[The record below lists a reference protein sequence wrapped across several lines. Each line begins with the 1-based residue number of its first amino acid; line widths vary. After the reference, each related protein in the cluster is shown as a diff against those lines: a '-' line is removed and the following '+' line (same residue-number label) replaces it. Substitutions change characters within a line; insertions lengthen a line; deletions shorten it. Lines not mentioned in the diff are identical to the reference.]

1 MKMCMQSDRL
11 HCMTNTER
19 SLLQEHLRKMYVEI
33 EKVCD
38 RHGLIVMGAYGT
50 VLGALR
56 HKGFIPWD
64 DDLDLFMPR
73 EDYDKLL
80 HLYAAELP
88 KEYKV
93 FAPNGKNNPIYRF
106 GKVVDTS
113 TKFVMPVSDES
124 QEWSGVFVD
133 IFPLENTPTNK
144 LLIQL
149 RRLWLCF
156 LMYVASSVA
165 QYEDKASL
173 YKELMCGNSEARRNY
188 QFRNLVG
195 QLFSFKKA
203 TQWYDCFDRHAQ
215 WKKHTGFYSVPS
227 AGYSLKYFIPLKAS
241 MYVPVQKITFDGIE
255 MNVPNEAEKHLCMEY
270 GNWQRIPKGDEKW
283 QHFIQKISL

>member
-11 HCMTNTER
+11 HCMTETER
-19 SLLQEHLRKMYVEI
+19 LQLQEHLRRMYVEI

-38 RHGLIVMGAYGT
+38 RHGLTVMGAYGT

-73 EDYDKLL
+73 EDYDQLI
-80 HLYAAELP
+80 HLYADELP
-88 KEYKV
+88 QEYKI
-93 FAPNGKNNPIYRF
+93 FAPNAQNRPIYRF
-106 GKVVDTS
+106 AKVVDVS
-113 TKFVMPVSDES
+113 TKFVMPVSDET

-144 LLIQL
+144 LLIKV
-149 RRLWLCF
+149 RRIWLCF

-173 YKELMCGNSEARRNY
+173 YKELMCGDAEAKRNY
-188 QFRNLVG
+188 QFRNLIG
-195 QLFSFKKA
+195 EMFSFKTA
-203 TQWYDCFDRHAQ
+203 SQWYDWFDKASQ
-215 WKKHTGFYSVPS
+215 WKKTGFYVAPSGGSSMKYFTPVPS
-227 AGYSLKYFIPLKAS
+227 SSFIPVHKAS
-241 MYVPVQKITFDGIE
+241 FDDIE
-255 MNVPNEAEKHLCMEY
+255 INVPNNPEQHLCMEY
-270 GNWQRIPKGDEKW
+270 GDWHKIPGGDEKW